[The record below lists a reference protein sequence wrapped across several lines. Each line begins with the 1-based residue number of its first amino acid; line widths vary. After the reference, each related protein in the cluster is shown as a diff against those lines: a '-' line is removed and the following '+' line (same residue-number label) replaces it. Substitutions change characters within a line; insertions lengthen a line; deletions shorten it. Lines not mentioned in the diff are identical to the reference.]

1 MSDRNLP
8 EYSVLMSVYAKD
20 NPDYF
25 DLAIES
31 MVKQTVPFHDLTL
44 VCDGP
49 LPSGL
54 DGRVAAWQKKLAD
67 RLNVV
72 RLSTNGGLGPALAA
86 GMPCCGCDVIA
97 RMDSDDISRPDR
109 MEKLL
114 DKKQSDNLELVGGAI
129 EEFDHEPGDMGS
141 VRMPPLTME
150 EIDTWLK
157 GRNPF
162 NHVSVVY
169 DRHVVEAV
177 GGYEPFP
184 WMEDYWLWARMI
196 AGGCRCA
203 NIPDVV
209 VDVRVGE
216 GMYARRSNTPFLI
229 SQVRFF
235 ETLHDLGL
243 INRPEE
249 AWAIAQR
256 VIATAMPEKLLKASY
271 NLLLREK
278 APKDNGE

>member
-1 MSDRNLP
+1 MSEQDLP
-8 EYSVLMSVYAKD
+8 NYSVLMSVYAKD
-20 NPDYF
+20 DSAYF
-25 DLAIES
+25 DSAVES

-49 LPSGL
+49 LPSDL
-54 DGRVAAWQKKLAD
+54 DACIETWQAKLSG

-72 RLSTNGGLGPALAA
+72 RLTQNGGLGPALAA
-86 GMPCCGCDVIA
+86 GMPHCGCDVIA

-114 DKKQSDNLELVGGAI
+114 VKKQIDNLELVGGAI
-129 EEFDHEPGDMGS
+129 EEFDQEPGDTGF
-141 VRMPPLTME
+141 VRMPPLTKA
-150 EIDTWLK
+150 EIDIWLK
-157 GRNPF
+157 QRNPF
-162 NHVSVVY
+162 NHMSVVY

-216 GMYARRSNTPFLI
+216 GMYARRSNLPYLK
-229 SQVRFF
+229 SQIRFF
-235 ETLHDLGL
+235 SEMRRLGL
-243 INRPEE
+243 ISPLDQAKAVVERT
-249 AWAIAQR
+249 A
-256 VIATAMPEKLLKASY
+256 ATVLPTGLVKKAY
-271 NLLLREK
+271 NALLREK
-278 APKDNGE
+278 RS